1 MPWREEYWLYRH
13 YASRVQGQGMTFWQ
27 LVGDRRLRPLLR
39 TRWTGQFTDGIFQSA
54 LASFVLFS
62 PERQASALSAA
73 IAFAVVLLPYSIVGP
88 MVGTLLDRFSRQ
100 RAVLFSNLTRAT
112 TLLFIALL
120 IFQGR
125 TGIELTAFVLIAFGV
140 NRLILAGLSAGL
152 PLVAPQSSLIA
163 ANALA
168 VTGGSVWVVLG
179 GGMGLL
185 IRRFTDA
192 IATAD
197 HADGYL
203 ILAAAA
209 GYLLTALFA
218 SLMKRGEI
226 GPAPHQIRKASL
238 AEGFLEVRDG
248 FAFLKNHQDAARGI
262 FATAIHR
269 GGITALTLTAMLLER
284 NTFNDPSNS
293 DAGLAGLSIALSSA
307 AVGFTIGALIAPMG
321 ARWIGRHRWIRLS
334 IFLAA
339 LGTLILVIDRN
350 QILLCAAAFTTGL
363 FGQSVKVTNDALVQ
377 SKITDEFRGRV
388 FAVYDVVVNATI
400 VSFSLIAANLLPQS
414 GDSWLV
420 PLLVALTYLWI
431 GAVILRPSR
440 FFLKGGDVPSTN
452 ASALQ

>member
-1 MPWREEYWLYRH
+1 M
-13 YASRVQGQGMTFWQ
+13 A
-27 LVGDRRLRPLLR
+27 DKALRPLLR

-73 IAFAVVLLPYSIVGP
+73 VAFAVVLLPYSIVGP

-100 RAVLFSNLTRAT
+100 RAVLYSNLTRSV

-125 TGIELTAFVLIAFGV
+125 TGVELTIFVLVAFGV

-152 PLVAPQSSLIA
+152 PLVAPPSSLIA

-185 IRRFTDA
+185 MRRFTDA

-203 ILAAAA
+203 ILAASA
-209 GYLLTALFA
+209 GYLTAALFA
-218 SLMKRGEI
+218 AMMKRNEI

-238 AEGFLEVRDG
+238 LEGFIEVREG
-248 FAFLKNHQDAARGI
+248 FKFLTEHQDAARGI
-262 FATAIHR
+262 LATAIHR

-284 NTFNDPSNS
+284 NTFNDPTES
-293 DAGLAGLSIALSSA
+293 DAGLAGLSIALSIA
-307 AVGFTIGALIAPMG
+307 AVGFTVGALIAPLG
-321 ARWIGRHRWIRLS
+321 VRWTGRHRWMRLS
-334 IFLAA
+334 MFAASAGAIFL
-339 LGTLILVIDRN
+339 VIERT
-350 QILLCAAAFTTGL
+350 QILLCVAAFTTGL

-377 SKITDEFRGRV
+377 SKISDEFRGRV
-388 FAVYDVVVNATI
+388 FAVYDVVVNGSI
-400 VSFSLIAANLLPQS
+400 VICSIVAALLLPQS

-420 PLLVALTYLWI
+420 PLLVAISYFLIATI
-431 GAVILRPSR
+431 ALRPQK
-440 FFLKGGDVPSTN
+440 FFLKGGDVLATTPTV
-452 ASALQ
+452 QR